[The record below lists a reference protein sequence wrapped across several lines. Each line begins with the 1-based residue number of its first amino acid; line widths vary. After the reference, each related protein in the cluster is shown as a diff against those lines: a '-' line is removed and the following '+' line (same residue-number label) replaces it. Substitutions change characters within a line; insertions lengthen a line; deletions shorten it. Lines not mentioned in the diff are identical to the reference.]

1 MEKIEGQFYFV
12 NERLEKTE
20 DSAAFP
26 VFEGQTVYE
35 LIRVQDGIA
44 LFLEDHLERFF
55 RSAAYLDLPPDAT
68 PSDIAERIYKLTEAN
83 QVNEKNVK
91 LILGKGTSGES
102 LLWIFFTQSIY
113 PLAAYYEKGIRTS
126 LFHIERL
133 DPNIKLVRA
142 DYQKAVLQER
152 AEKDVYELLLVDA
165 NEEIT
170 EGSRTNV
177 FFVKGSALYTPPAKS
192 VLLGIVRKKVFEICE
207 KRQIPI
213 HELPIP
219 VAWIDSC
226 EGAFVSGTGNNILPI
241 SAIGE
246 EAIPTMTNEIVQTI
260 LSDYAELVKQ
270 YKDNHG
276 SAKK

>member
-12 NERLEKTE
+12 NDRLEKTG

-55 RSAAYLDLPPDAT
+55 RSSAYLDLTPDAT
-68 PSDIAERIYKLTEAN
+68 PSDIAEKIYKLIEAN

-91 LILGKGTSGES
+91 LILGKGKSCES

-113 PLAAYYEKGIRTS
+113 PPAAYYEEGIRTS

-133 DPNIKLVRA
+133 DPNIKLVRG
-142 DYQKAVLQER
+142 DYQEAVLQER

-213 HELPIP
+213 HEMPIP

-226 EGAFVSGTGNNILPI
+226 EGAFVSGTGNNVLPI

-246 EAIPTMTNEIVQTI
+246 QAIPTMTNEIVLTI
-260 LSDYAELVKQ
+260 LSDYAELVNQ
-270 YKDNHG
+270 YKENHG
-276 SAKK
+276 RIKK